1 MSGDAS
7 CVDEAVSEAFMNP
20 KRGSVHWIDTD
31 GTGLDPM
38 DPPVVVNPTP
48 EKDVPRWEA
57 SEAAS
62 QLCQYAAEGNVASI
76 RSTVDGRPELC

>member
-1 MSGDAS
+1 
-7 CVDEAVSEAFMNP
+7 MNP

-62 QLCQYAAEGNVASI
+62 QLCQLLFEAVCWYYSLLAGEDVPDDVH
-76 RSTVDGRPELC
+76 RLRQERLR